1 MAPLTEI
8 ELRPYGQTDLR
19 GSVAVPGLRY
29 PAGAVVVIAG
39 IPGAGKSTMMH
50 ALFGTTGAE
59 PGPAITTGGVRVVDS
74 EQARNWWR
82 QLLGTRLPYW
92 LYRPLV
98 HLTALLWARSA
109 LRGGR
114 HRCRTRL
121 RHPALVA
128 GVDRPMVIS
137 ASGRRAL
144 CPARRAGGRGAGR
157 SAGSQPTGSA
167 AGVRA
172 ASAGLAGDGPGKRRA
187 HRSRPRPC
195 HVVPGTGPGG
205 GQRDRPD
212 HLHGLTLSP
221 PVLAGSVPARR

>member
-109 LRGGR
+109 LRGDGTVVVHDCGTRRWWRALIARWSYRRPAGVHYVLLDVPVDVALDGQQARNRRVRRRAFGR
-114 HRCRTRL
+114 HL
-121 RHPALVA
+121 RAW
-128 GVDRPMVIS
+128 REMVP
-137 ASGRRAL
+137 ASGELTDPDLAHATSCLVLDRA
-144 CPARRAGGRGAGR
+144 
-157 SAGSQPTGSA
+157 
-167 AGVRA
+167 A
-172 ASAGLAGDGPGKRRA
+172 ASAI
-187 HRSRPRPC
+187 
-195 HVVPGTGPGG
+195 
-205 GQRDRPD
+205 DRI
-212 HLHGLTLSP
+212 TFT
-221 PVLAGSVPARR
+221 A